1 MVATEAG
8 QVQSLLAHLYYFLF
22 LSWAA
27 IRNLLETSKTEVL
40 QMSSAI
46 ELFQGNFELDFLK
59 QVNLEMEVL
68 KMRKIQNEEAQN

>member
-1 MVATEAG
+1 
-8 QVQSLLAHLYYFLF
+8 
-22 LSWAA
+22 
-27 IRNLLETSKTEVL
+27 
-40 QMSSAI
+40 MSSAI